1 MKHMKTQLDWDNFYL
16 NIAKLTAQQSYAS
29 DRKVG
34 AIIVKDD
41 NIISFSYNGTLRGTH
56 NDTCDQH
63 GRTFATTLH
72 AELQAIAKV
81 ARSTQSTEGSTMYCT
96 TSPCIECAK
105 AIVSAG
111 IARVVYDT
119 TWKYT
124 EGIDFMKKAGIL
136 VNEPYSTTRLV
147 NESWVNCHT
156 GLK

>member
-1 MKHMKTQLDWDNFYL
+1 MKTQSDWDQFYL
-16 NIAKLTAQQSYAS
+16 SIAQLTAQQSYAS

-34 AIIVKDD
+34 AIIVKND
-41 NIISFSYNGTLRGTH
+41 NIISFSYNGTLRGTD

-81 ARSTQSTEGSTMYCT
+81 ARSAQSAEGSTMYCT

-136 VNEPYSTTRLV
+136 VNEPYSTTRLAPKEWLV
-147 NESWVNCHT
+147 NNT
-156 GLK
+156 GLV